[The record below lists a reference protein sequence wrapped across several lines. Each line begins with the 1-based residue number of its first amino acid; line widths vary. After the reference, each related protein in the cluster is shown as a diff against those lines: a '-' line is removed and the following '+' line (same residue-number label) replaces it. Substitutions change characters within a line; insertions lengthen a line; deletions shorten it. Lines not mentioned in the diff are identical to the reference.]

1 MIERDPIRWGLTL
14 CSRKLCD
21 RDAEAAFE
29 GVPFC
34 LAHAEEAWERQ
45 VARELLGAQR
55 AAELLGDLEPTDQ
68 VFL

>member
-1 MIERDPIRWGLTL
+1 MIERETIRWGLTL

-21 RDAEAAFE
+21 RDAEAVFE

-45 VARELLGAQR
+45 VARELLGER
-55 AAELLGDLEPTDQ
+55 TAELLGDLEPADQ